1 MYKITIV
8 AVGKIKEKFW
18 QMAIDEYSK
27 RLKPYVFLNFVE
39 IKAES
44 FSNQNKKLAQI
55 TENQRLIKALEKYNQ
70 PNIYLLA
77 EYGQEFN
84 SLKFAKFLENK
95 SELVLVIGGALG
107 WAEEIKQK
115 YPQSISL
122 SQLTMPHEMAKVV
135 LLEQIYRAVSISKG
149 KEYHY

>member
-1 MYKITIV
+1 MNKITIV
-8 AVGKIKEKFW
+8 VVGKIKEKFW
-18 QMAIDEYSK
+18 QTAIEEYAK
-27 RLKPYVFLNFVE
+27 RLKPYAVLNFVE

-44 FSNQNKKLAQI
+44 FSNQNKKQAQI
-55 TENQRLIKALEKYNQ
+55 IENQSLIKVLEKYNNQ
-70 PNIYLLA
+70 NIYLLA
-77 EYGQEFN
+77 ESGQEFD
-84 SLKFAKFLENK
+84 SLKFAKFIENK

-122 SQLTMPHEMAKVV
+122 SQLTMPHEMARVV
-135 LLEQIYRAVSISKG
+135 LLEQIYRAVSISRG

>member
-1 MYKITIV
+1 MNKITIV
-8 AVGKIKEKFW
+8 VVGKIKEKFW
-18 QMAIDEYSK
+18 QTAIEEYAK
-27 RLKPYVFLNFVE
+27 RLKPYAVLNFVE

-44 FSNQNKKLAQI
+44 FSNQNKKQAQI
-55 TENQRLIKALEKYNQ
+55 IENQSLIKVLEKYNNQ
-70 PNIYLLA
+70 NIYLLA
-77 EYGQEFN
+77 ESGQEFD
-84 SLKFAKFLENK
+84 SLKFAKFIENK

-122 SQLTMPHEMAKVV
+122 SQLTMPHEMARVV

>member
-1 MYKITIV
+1 MNKITIV
-8 AVGKIKEKFW
+8 VVGKIKEKFW
-18 QMAIDEYSK
+18 QTAIEEYAK
-27 RLKPYVFLNFVE
+27 RLKPYVVLNFVE

-44 FSNQNKKLAQI
+44 FSNQNKKQAQI
-55 TENQRLIKALEKYNQ
+55 VENQRLIKVLEKYNNQ
-70 PNIYLLA
+70 NTYLLA
-77 EYGQEFN
+77 EAGQEFD
-84 SLKFAKFLENK
+84 SLKFAKFIENK

-122 SQLTMPHEMAKVV
+122 SQLTIPHEMARVV
-135 LLEQIYRAVSISKG
+135 LLEQIYRATSIIKG